1 MTSNEHE
8 RAKPLRTGDPHEL
21 GDYRIVGRLG
31 RGGMGTVYLAKD
43 ASERL
48 VAVKLIHPDL
58 TDDEDFRRRFAREV
72 QSARRVARFSTA
84 GVIDAE
90 LESDPLYIV
99 SEYVPGP
106 NLSEAVTTEGPMH
119 GGTLESL
126 AMGVA
131 AALTAI
137 HGAGVIHR
145 DLKPANVLL
154 STVGPKVIDFGIA
167 RAMDD
172 DGSVTRS
179 SQLMG
184 TPAYL
189 APELV
194 TGGEITAASDIFS
207 WGCLIAFAGTG
218 RAPFDAQSVP
228 AVLHLISSAPPNLEG
243 LDPSL
248 EEVVR
253 QALEKDPAHRPTA
266 QQLLNHLVG
275 QENPTESVVDRTVV
289 RSWTPPSTPRPDGAA
304 AGAAGIAGATAGAA
318 AANGQLDAE
327 TTAHAPAPAEAPPEG
342 ASGPTAAMHPTNDQA
357 VRAMPTEAGQQP
369 PAHPSGPYASAHG
382 QVASGPQQPPYGPPP
397 SEAPVPGP
405 PPGPG
410 FGAQQPYG
418 PPSGPQAPS
427 YGTPPQPGAQPVG
440 AQPPGYPSPGM
451 QSPPYGQQSYAPM
464 GPGGPGGPS
473 GPGQPPTG
481 ANPSASPAPAPGGS
495 RKKKM
500 MTIGGGVGAAV
511 LLMTSGIVGSYLL
524 SGPEFPTGTNIY
536 TDEFGSSD
544 SGWKT
549 DDSDVPF
556 DAGEHRRG
564 YTDDGQYAL
573 RATTDDTLTRAI
585 SGFPGDYPEQLAIS
599 VDTSVQNGPAYGETE
614 VYCFYNNDDDT
625 RYSVTVRFDGSEARI
640 RRIGGEAGIS
650 TLEQV
655 TEGVPG
661 YEVAE
666 DGQDDAEKP
675 VNTLQVTCERQEEE
689 TGGTTEKSIAV
700 RLWVNG
706 SHVMDAVD
714 TQPIQNGVT
723 GLGVAR
729 EGGGSGGDA
738 IVYFDNFRMNK
749 LEPEAEAT
757 E

>member
-31 RGGMGTVYLAKD
+31 RGGMGTVYLAED
-43 ASERL
+43 ASERF

-106 NLSEAVTTEGPMH
+106 NLSEAINTEGPMR

-194 TGGEITAASDIFS
+194 TGGEITPVSDIFS

-228 AVLHLISSAPPNLEG
+228 AVLQLISAAPPNLEG

-248 EEVVR
+248 EDVVL

-266 QQLLNHLVG
+266 QQLLNRLVG

-304 AGAAGIAGATAGAA
+304 AGAAGIAGAAA
-318 AANGQLDAE
+318 AEALPE
-327 TTAHAPAPAEAPPEG
+327 TAA
-342 ASGPTAAMHPTNDQA
+342 GPTAAMNPNNGQTT
-357 VRAMPTEAGQQP
+357 RAMPPETGQQLP
-369 PAHPSGPYASAHG
+369 PTAALGQQQPHPADPYAAQG

-397 SEAPVPGP
+397 SESPVPGP

-410 FGAQQPYG
+410 FGAQPPYG
-418 PPSGPQAPS
+418 QPSGPQQPP
-427 YGTPPQPGAQPVG
+427 YGAPPQQGGQPMG

-464 GPGGPGGPS
+464 GPGGPGAPG

-481 ANPSASPAPAPGGS
+481 ANPSASPAPASGGG

-500 MTIGGGVGAAV
+500 MIYAAVGAVV
-511 LLMTSGIVGSYLL
+511 LLMTSGIVGSQLL
-524 SGPEFPTGTNIY
+524 IGPEFPTGTNIF
-536 TDEFGSSD
+536 TDEFGNSD
-544 SGWKT
+544 SGWKA
-549 DDSDVPF
+549 DDYDVPF
-556 DAGEHRRG
+556 DATEHLRG
-564 YTDDGQYAL
+564 YTDDDQYAL

-614 VYCFYNNDDDT
+614 VYCFYNDDDDT

-666 DGQDDAEKP
+666 DGQEDADKP

-689 TGGTTEKSIAV
+689 SGGTTEKSIAV

-706 SHVMDAVD
+706 THVMDAVD

-738 IVYFDNFRMNK
+738 IVYFDNYRMNK